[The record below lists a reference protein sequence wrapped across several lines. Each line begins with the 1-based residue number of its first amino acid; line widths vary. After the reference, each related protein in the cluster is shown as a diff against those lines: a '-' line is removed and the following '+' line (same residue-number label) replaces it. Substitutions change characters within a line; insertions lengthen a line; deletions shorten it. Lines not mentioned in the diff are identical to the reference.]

1 MQEALARNPG
11 GAATE
16 WIHPLIAQTLE
27 PNLPIDSHPHPVEID
42 LPSWILGGG
51 IALRR
56 WLFGFGSAIRIEAPQ
71 VLRAEQQG
79 LALEVLAL
87 GQWKPGE

>member
-1 MQEALARNPG
+1 MSG
-11 GAATE
+11 

-27 PNLPIDSHPHPVEID
+27 PNLPTDSHPHPVEID

-79 LALEVLAL
+79 LALEVLAQ
-87 GQWKPGE
+87 GQWTVGGEG